1 MGGKLPRT
9 LKERRKLR
17 LKVLPNTE
25 SHAINPVRQYERDCE
40 MVLRGLARFI
50 QKSGFCPQ
58 TKVLARRRTW
68 LADGTQK
75 YLEDLLAMG
84 MVEHILGSVWQP
96 SKAGWDF
103 LGVEPIEPTY
113 PPELVS
119 KAVCIEQAKRWM
131 HDLRDPEFA
140 AVFDAIRA
148 KEQHGNQ
155 QEPEA

>member
-17 LKVLPNTE
+17 LKVLPNTQ

-58 TKVLARRRTW
+58 TKILAKRRTW
-68 LADGTQK
+68 LVDGTQK
-75 YLEDLLAMG
+75 YLEELLEMG
-84 MVEHILGSVWQP
+84 MVELILGSVWKP
-96 SKAGWDF
+96 SLAGWEF

-119 KAVCIEQAKRWM
+119 KAVCIDQAKRLM
-131 HDLRDPEFA
+131 RELRDPEVA
-140 AVFDAIRA
+140 AAFDALRS